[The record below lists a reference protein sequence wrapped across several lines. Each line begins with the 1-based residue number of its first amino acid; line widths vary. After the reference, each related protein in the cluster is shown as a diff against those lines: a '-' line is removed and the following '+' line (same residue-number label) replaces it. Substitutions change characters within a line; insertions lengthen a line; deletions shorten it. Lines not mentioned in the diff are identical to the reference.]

1 MIGDWMKKLIIGI
14 LSILIITAI
23 IFLFLNNKPLQ
34 QENNQVEE
42 TFSSEYIEVIP
53 DNAKEYIDNMDNKIL
68 KNQADINTLNEDIFK
83 SSNSMYDLDSIKSM
97 TKDEILKLINAYKLP
112 TLPKYNGTTP
122 ISSNDTKVILNNRN
136 LDNLKDTNAIK
147 GIIVERSNLR
157 SFPSDIHFYETN
169 TLNNFDMLQET
180 ELLVGTNVL
189 ILHESLDKV
198 WNFVISPTY
207 AGWVKKDSIAIIN
220 NKNEDLFN
228 SKDFIVV
235 TDSKVIIE
243 NKVLDMSVKL
253 PYLETT
259 QDGYLIALPK
269 KDKDG
274 YLDYDKV
281 TISRDKAH
289 INYLDYTKK
298 NVLIEAFKYE
308 GVPYSWGGM
317 DYGVDCS
324 SYVAN
329 VYRTFGI
336 YFPRNTKEQN
346 KSIGTITN
354 LEGKSNQDKLKLIE
368 NTEPSLLFQSGH
380 VMLYLGKINDK
391 HYIIH
396 ASGDIKNLKVLV
408 TILDNSTHLSKIY
421 QVNEVI

>member
-1 MIGDWMKKLIIGI
+1 MIGDSMKKLIIGI
-14 LSILIITAI
+14 LSILIVTLI

-68 KNQADINTLNEDIFK
+68 KTQDEINTLNEDIFK
-83 SSNSMYDLDSIKSM
+83 KSNSMYDLDSIKSM

-122 ISSNDTKVILNNRN
+122 VSSNDNEVK
-136 LDNLKDTNAIK
+136 DNENCTIK

-207 AGWVKKDSIAIIN
+207 AGWVKKDNIAILN
-220 NKNEDLFN
+220 DKNEDLFN
-228 SKDFIVV
+228 SKDFIIV
-235 TDSKVIIE
+235 TDSKVTIN

-253 PYLETT
+253 PYLETN

-289 INYLDYTKK
+289 IGYLEYTKR
-298 NVLIEAFKYE
+298 NVIIQAFKYE
-308 GVPYSWGGM
+308 NTPYSWSGL
-317 DYGVDCS
+317 DNNVDCS
-324 SYVAN
+324 SYVSN
-329 VYRTFGI
+329 IYRTFGI
-336 YFPRNTKEQN
+336 YFPRNTSQQN

-380 VMLYLGKINDK
+380 VMLYLGKVNDK

>member
-1 MIGDWMKKLIIGI
+1 MIGDSMKKLIIGI
-14 LSILIITAI
+14 LSILIITSI

-68 KNQADINTLNEDIFK
+68 KTQDEINTLNEDIFK
-83 SSNSMYDLDSIKSM
+83 KSNSMYDLDSIKSM
-97 TKDEILKLINAYKLP
+97 KKDEILKLINAYKLP

-122 ISSNDTKVILNNRN
+122 ITNNDTKVVSNNRN
-136 LDNLKDTNAIK
+136 LDNVKDINVIK
-147 GIIVERSNLR
+147 GVIVERANLR

-207 AGWVKKDSIAIIN
+207 AGWVKKDNIAILN
-220 NKNEDLFN
+220 DKNEALFN
-228 SKDFIVV
+228 SKDFIIV
-235 TDSKVIIE
+235 TDSKVTIN

-253 PYLETT
+253 PYLETN

-289 INYLDYTKK
+289 IGYLEYTKR
-298 NVLIEAFKYE
+298 NVIIQAFKYE
-308 GVPYSWGGM
+308 NTPYSWSGL
-317 DYGVDCS
+317 DNNVDCS
-324 SYVAN
+324 SYVSN
-329 VYRTFGI
+329 IYRTFGI

-380 VMLYLGKINDK
+380 VMLYLGKVNDK

-421 QVNEVI
+421 QVNEVM